1 MTMNYSKDGLRVSH
15 HEQKYFCSF
24 CNFRTHKKYN
34 LEMHKKN
41 KHGTSQTGSGSVPV
55 EQTNPSHSQNENYSN
70 LQEENVDQ
78 LYENIDQW
86 QKAYETLKEQY
97 QKEERV
103 TTNNDGRPSH
113 VSIQLYDKCCKALN
127 DYMYQCQAL
136 CIEKEQQLDRFCTAW
151 EDLKWERDT
160 FGKEI
165 NRRYCCEEG
174 YLDKKMAKKVRSG
187 KYWGCNR

>member
-1 MTMNYSKDGLRVSH
+1 MIMNYSKDGLRVSH

-55 EQTNPSHSQNENYSN
+55 EQTNSSHPQNENYSN

-97 QKEERV
+97 QNEERV

-113 VSIQLYDKCCKALN
+113 VSLQLYDKCCEALK
-127 DYMYQCQAL
+127 DYMYQCQVL
-136 CIEKEQQLDRFCTAW
+136 RTEKGQQLDRFCTAW

-160 FGKEI
+160 FAKEI
-165 NRRYCCEEG
+165 NRRDCCGEG
-174 YLDKKMAKKVRSG
+174 VINKNFAKKIRSG
-187 KYWGCNR
+187 KYRGCNH

>member
-1 MTMNYSKDGLRVSH
+1 MSL
-15 HEQKYFCSF
+15 
-24 CNFRTHKKYN
+24 CNFRIHKKYD
-34 LEMHKKN
+34 LEVHEKN

-55 EQTNPSHSQNENYSN
+55 EQTNSSHPQNENYSN

-78 LYENIDQW
+78 LYGNIDQW

-160 FGKEI
+160 FAKEI
-165 NRRYCCEEG
+165 NRRDCCGEG
-174 YLDKKMAKKVRSG
+174 VINKNFAKKIRSG
-187 KYWGCNR
+187 KYRGCNH